1 MAIDTP
7 AHPSV
12 ATSLAGSL
20 LIAMP
25 TLRDPNFSHLV
36 TLMISHDE
44 GGAFG
49 IVLGPA
55 TTTAVHEISQNFGV
69 TWQRTG
75 AATHVRY
82 GGPCERSRV
91 FLLHGGPTP
100 LPDAVTVAPGLH
112 IGSSPGLLTALNQ
125 HSEIPVMVFG
135 GYAGWA
141 PGQLEGELQL
151 QSWLPGDCFPE
162 LVFETAPTAAWEE
175 ALRAMSLAPEMII
188 AGGGARA

>member
-1 MAIDTP
+1 MSTESP
-7 AHPSV
+7 PHLSV
-12 ATSLAGSL
+12 STSLAGSL

-49 IVLGPA
+49 IVLGPS
-55 TTTAVHEISQNFGV
+55 TGTAVRDISESFGV

-82 GGPCERSRV
+82 GGPCERSRI
-91 FLLHGGPTP
+91 FLVHGGPEP
-100 LPDAVTVAPGLH
+100 LPDAVTIAPGLH
-112 IGSSPGLLTALNQ
+112 MGSSPGLLTAL
-125 HSEIPVMVFG
+125 SERREVPVMVFG

-151 QSWLPGDCFPE
+151 QSWLPGDCTPE
-162 LVFETAPTAAWEE
+162 LIFDTPPTATWEE
-175 ALRAMSLAPEMII
+175 ALRAMSLSPEMIVS
-188 AGGGARA
+188 GGGARA